1 MLFEVVDKVF
11 SLGKLFLFRLIE
23 DRFLFEVY
31 GRESFILKGLV
42 DFVAQIFPDE
52 GLIGFLIE
60 ELTVVFGEIVEDVA
74 VMRLFVLV
82 FDVREYLRAFLGG
95 DGNILL
101 LLENALDF
109 LVLKLLFAL
118 VKSVHE
124 IGDTLDMHF
133 GVVFVKLVI
142 LYNGFIFVF
151 IFLQIVKPPH
161 ELFFLIGHSHFFVKD
176 GFRANLVVE
185 DVIDMGE
192 VVDALGVQVLVVQC
206 VIDEDRH
213 GGLLA

>member
-1 MLFEVVDKVF
+1 MLFEVVNEIF
-11 SLGKLFLFRLIE
+11 CLGKLFLLGLIE
-23 DRFLFEVY
+23 DGFLFKVY
-31 GRESFILKGLV
+31 GREGFILKGLI

-60 ELTVVFGEIVEDVA
+60 ELTVVFCEIVKDVA
-74 VMRLFVLV
+74 VVGLFVLV
-82 FDVREYLRAFLGG
+82 FDVGEYLRAFLGG
-95 DGNILL
+95 DGNVLF

-118 VKSVHE
+118 VKSVHD
-124 IGDTLDMHF
+124 IGDALDMHF

-161 ELFFLIGHSHFFVKD
+161 ELFFLIGQNHFLVKD

-185 DVIDMGE
+185 DVLDMGE